1 MLEVIRYEFGRA
13 WPTMGEFRMGWNW
26 RAYMNRRVVPA
37 ERTHGYMLMP
47 HRVCAYLILLIGC
60 AVGTIAQNA
69 SEPTNVTAP
78 FSARVTH
85 LLGFKGAAKNAG
97 GTLSIQGGA
106 LQFQKSGK
114 PAVEVSIA
122 SVQDVFVNDQS
133 RQVGGTPMTVGK
145 AAVPFGGGRVVS
157 LFAHKKYDTLT
168 LEYVDANGGV
178 HGAIFQLNKGQGE
191 ILRNEL
197 VAKGVRDSHSED
209 AATKQSTAEVPSE
222 NN

>member
-1 MLEVIRYEFGRA
+1 
-13 WPTMGEFRMGWNW
+13 MGWDW

-37 ERTHGYMLMP
+37 EHTPHGYMLMP
-47 HRVCAYLILLIGC
+47 HRVWGYLILLIGC
-60 AVGTIAQNA
+60 ALGALAQNA
-69 SEPTNVTAP
+69 SGPTNVTPP

-85 LLGFKGAAKNAG
+85 LLGFEGAANNAG
-97 GTLSIQGGA
+97 GTLSIRGGA

-114 PAVEVSIA
+114 PVVEVGIA
-122 SVQDVFVNDQS
+122 SVQDVFLGEQS
-133 RQVGGTPMTVGK
+133 KQVGGLPVTVSK
-145 AAVPFGGGRVVS
+145 AATPYGGGRVVS

-178 HGAIFQLNKGQGE
+178 HGAIFQLNKGLGE

-197 VAKGVRDSHSED
+197 VAKGVRVSQSED

-222 NN
+222 NK

>member
-1 MLEVIRYEFGRA
+1 
-13 WPTMGEFRMGWNW
+13 
-26 RAYMNRRVVPA
+26 MNRRVVPA
-37 ERTHGYMLMP
+37 EHTPHGYMLMP
-47 HRVCAYLILLIGC
+47 HRVWAYLILLIGC
-60 AVGTIAQNA
+60 AVGALAQNA
-69 SEPTNVTAP
+69 SEPTNVIAP

-85 LLGFKGAAKNAG
+85 LLGFERAASNAG

-122 SVQDVFVNDQS
+122 SVQDVFLGEES
-133 RQVGGTPMTVGK
+133 KQVGGLPMTLSK
-145 AAVPFGGGRVVS
+145 AATPYGGGRVVS

-178 HGAIFQLNKGQGE
+178 HGAVFQLNKGQGE

-197 VAKGVRDSHSED
+197 VAKGVRVSQSED

-222 NN
+222 NK

>member
-1 MLEVIRYEFGRA
+1 
-13 WPTMGEFRMGWNW
+13 
-26 RAYMNRRVVPA
+26 MNRRVVPV
-37 ERTHGYMLMP
+37 EHTPHGSMLMP
-47 HRVCAYLILLIGC
+47 HRVWAYLILLIGC
-60 AVGTIAQNA
+60 VVGALAQNA
-69 SEPTNVTAP
+69 NEPTNVTAP

-85 LLGFKGAAKNAG
+85 LLGFEGAANNAG

-122 SVQDVFVNDQS
+122 SVQDVFAGDQS
-133 RQVGGTPMTVGK
+133 RQVGGLPMTLGK
-145 AAVPFGGGRVVS
+145 AATPFGGGRVVS

-178 HGAIFQLNKGQGE
+178 HGAIFQLQKGQGE

-197 VAKGVRDSHSED
+197 VARGAHVRQSED
-209 AATKQSTAEVPSE
+209 EATKQSNVEVSSDHK
-222 NN
+222 

>member
-1 MLEVIRYEFGRA
+1 MNLTLVPGKY
-13 WPTMGEFRMGWNW
+13 TMN
-26 RAYMNRRVVPA
+26 VVFPIPRQVLA
-37 ERTHGYMLMP
+37 S
-47 HRVCAYLILLIGC
+47 LILLIGC
-60 AVGTIAQNA
+60 AVASQAQSA
-69 SEPTNVTAP
+69 SQSTNVTAP

-85 LLGFKGAAKNAG
+85 LLGFEGAANNAG

-122 SVQDVFVNDQS
+122 SVQDVSLGEQS
-133 RQVGGTPMTVGK
+133 KQVGGLPMTLSR
-145 AAVPFGGGRVVS
+145 AATPYGGGRVVS

-178 HGAIFQLNKGQGE
+178 HGAIFQLDKGQGE

-197 VAKGVRDSHSED
+197 VAKGVRVSQSED

-222 NN
+222 NK

>member
-1 MLEVIRYEFGRA
+1 
-13 WPTMGEFRMGWNW
+13 
-26 RAYMNRRVVPA
+26 MNRRIVPF
-37 ERTHGYMLMP
+37 EYTPHDHPLMP
-47 HRVCAYLILLIGC
+47 HRVWAFLILLIGC
-60 AVGTIAQNA
+60 AAGAIAQNA

-85 LLGFKGAAKNAG
+85 LLGFEGAKNNAG

-106 LQFQKSGK
+106 LQFQKSGQ
-114 PAVEVSIA
+114 PAVEVSLA
-122 SVQDVFVNDQS
+122 SVHEVFLGEQS
-133 RQVGGTPMTVGK
+133 KQVGGLPMTLSK
-145 AAVPFGGGRVVS
+145 AATPYGGGRVVS
-157 LFAHKKYDTLT
+157 LFAHKKYDTLA

-197 VAKGVRDSHSED
+197 VAKGVHVSPSED

-222 NN
+222 NK